1 MVVVIIIIIIIITKN
16 NNNNNNKNHKQV
28 AVGLDTGAAE
38 VSANLCSNNV
48 TYIWYEW
55 LWLVFF
61 LRCEWFILKGD

>member
-1 MVVVIIIIIIIITKN
+1 MVVVIIIIITK
-16 NNNNNNKNHKQV
+16 NNNNNKNHKQV

-55 LWLVFF
+55 L
-61 LRCEWFILKGD
+61 